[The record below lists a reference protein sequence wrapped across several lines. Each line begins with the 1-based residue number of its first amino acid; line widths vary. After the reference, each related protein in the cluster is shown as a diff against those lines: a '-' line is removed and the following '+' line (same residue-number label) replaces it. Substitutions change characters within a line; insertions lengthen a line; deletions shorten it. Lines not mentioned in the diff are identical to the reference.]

1 MTQTQHTALAET
13 IQQLALAEAIQQ
25 LTTYQRQLDEHGIEV
40 GVSRQALDEVLQA
53 VAAAPELLEALRA
66 AEELHQV
73 GMLNAT
79 VELVDRVVTLR
90 RAAIAKATGAS

>member
-1 MTQTQHTALAET
+1 MTQTQHT
-13 IQQLALAEAIQQ
+13 ALAEAIQQ

-90 RAAIAKATGAS
+90 RAAISKATGAS